1 MAENTMGT
9 NKSLTKRGAK
19 MAGQH
24 NPHFQELHARIAA
37 YKQQRGDNVAIE
49 EVAEVVSGLVMSMQ
63 GDLESAHLR
72 IGTELKRLL
81 DVIHTAKEEIA
92 AIQPN
97 TLSKR
102 DIPTAA
108 DELDAIVS
116 NTEEAAGKILDAA
129 DELTQIAG
137 MVEGEAA
144 ERLQMVATNIFEASS
159 FQDITGQ
166 RITKVVR
173 VLKLIEERL
182 ATLAEVVGDTAL
194 EAEDEVER
202 TDDGVVK
209 NEKDLLNG
217 PQLEGDGNSQ
227 DDIDALLAGFD

>member
-1 MAENTMGT
+1 
-9 NKSLTKRGAK
+9 
-19 MAGQH
+19 MAGQQQ
-24 NPHFQELHARIAA
+24 PHFQALHERIATF
-37 YKQQRGDNVAIE
+37 KRQRGDHVAID

-63 GDLESAHLR
+63 GDLESANLR
-72 IGTELKRLL
+72 VGAELKRLL
-81 DVIHTAKEEIA
+81 DFISAAKEEIA
-92 AIQPN
+92 SIQPN

-137 MVEGEAA
+137 LVDGEAA
-144 ERLQMVATNIFEASS
+144 DRLQVVATNIFEASS

-182 ATLAEVVGDTAL
+182 AVLAEVVGDTII
-194 EAEDEVER
+194 AEDKPVER
-202 TDDGVVK
+202 NAEGDIK
-209 NEKDLLNG
+209 NHKDLLNG

-227 DDIDALLAGFD
+227 DDIDALLASFD